1 MAFRAKVRKMNSV
14 LDSSEEKTNGTKLLR
29 LVIDG
34 GTTVLRGYLL
44 ESISSTLQDV
54 LLKHK
59 GKLAS
64 LKSSKKKIITNDQ
77 WNQLFPSTGVPPNP
91 QTFDITLLH
100 LLLREVC
107 GFAAPAEGWHKMPSD
122 TDLSKE
128 AHIVRIKV
136 LRNELCHGI
145 STSIPND
152 KFQDKLQTISQSL
165 VALGLD
171 QKEVNRLATEPIDH
185 DTERRVNEE
194 VEKWKIEIEPRVNKL
209 ENDYQTIKGDIS
221 AIQAS
226 ISGQVTSSLSNCLPD
241 KNNVVGRSKELEKII
256 VAIRTERAAAVLVT
270 GGPGFGKTA
279 VAIEVGHELASN
291 ENEER
296 TVLFCSLRSKA
307 AIAEVATSMIL
318 PCSANLS
325 QPPEHPQHWLR
336 NWSKQQQKKVS
347 FILDNADD
355 VLESDDRTAFVSILK
370 DMRTLSN
377 GKISFVITSRR
388 VFQLDPNL
396 RMKCVRLGTLSREH
410 AQELLM
416 SKVLDP
422 DVKQGLS
429 KTDKLVQLCGRVPL
443 ALCIISSLLSDYSED
458 QLIERLEEKPLDVLK
473 EDESDENSV
482 EKAIH
487 TSFNFLN
494 EDKQKALV
502 ILSVFPGS
510 FSNVAAQAVIKEVGC
525 QDDPGLILRSL
536 KDRSLIEKPAQYRY
550 QIHPF
555 IQKFA
560 KKIDEANHSS
570 IIQLQGQKAA
580 CLYFISHL
588 VNIATCYWSK
598 DKCKEA
604 IDSFNED
611 RHNFEY
617 FFQFFI
623 KGLKD
628 QDPQLKKTMEEL
640 VEKISQTCTFL
651 EICILP
657 DDYLR
662 HLIELDQLFM
672 SYQQPVTK
680 RVELLC
686 LLVLEY
692 RKIGN
697 QDNCKKLIEEAADL
711 HSKHS
716 EEFDNEKVSEA
727 FFNNHYARFQSEM
740 KNYAEAEKQFIKSWK
755 VCVQLKPMDFVQKGI
770 SLLYAGRN
778 DNRQNKRDQ
787 AEVKFNAS
795 LKIFQENLGSH
806 FMTALLLKEI
816 ADFHLFHG
824 EKGLGS
830 APDRRKSIELYK
842 KALEMMESVGIKEQ
856 KECIVPLTNLGVC
869 YQLQGDMEGAK
880 NSFQA
885 SLRIAEQE
893 LTENHRLKI
902 YAMTQ
907 MAFWFKKN
915 GNPEEAEEWKQKA
928 LTMSNTLQLPDHQPP
943 NKFLLHKI

>member
-1 MAFRAKVRKMNSV
+1 MNSV

-34 GTTVLRGYLL
+34 GTTVLREYLMK
-44 ESISSTLQDV
+44 SACPTLQDV

-59 GKLAS
+59 GRLAYLKS
-64 LKSSKKKIITNDQ
+64 LKKNILTDDQ
-77 WNQLFPSTGVPPNP
+77 WKKLFPSSGVPPNP
-91 QTFDITLLH
+91 LTFDISLLH

-107 GFAAPAEGWHKMPSD
+107 GLTAPAKGWHEMPPD
-122 TDLSKE
+122 TELSKE
-128 AHIVRIKV
+128 AHIVRIKF

-152 KFQDKLQTISQSL
+152 KFQEKLPTISQSL

-171 QKEVNRLATEPIDH
+171 QKEIDRLATEPIDH
-185 DTERRVNEE
+185 DTERRVSEE
-194 VEKWKIEIEPRVNKL
+194 VEKWKMEFEPRLNKL
-209 ENDYQTIKGDIS
+209 ENEIS

-226 ISGQVTSSLSNCLPD
+226 ISGQATSSLSNCLPD
-241 KNNVVGRSKELEKII
+241 KINVVGRSEELEKII

-355 VLESDDRTAFVSILK
+355 VLESGDRTAFVTILK

-377 GKISFVITSRR
+377 GKISFVITTRKL
-388 VFQLDPNL
+388 FQLDPNL
-396 RMKCVRLGTLSREH
+396 RMECVRLRTLSREH
-410 AQELLM
+410 AQELLL
-416 SKVLDP
+416 SKVLNA

-429 KTDKLVQLCGRVPL
+429 KTDKLVQLCGCVPL
-443 ALCIISSLLSDYSED
+443 ALCIIGSLLSDHPED
-458 QLIERLEEKPLDVLK
+458 QLIECLEKKPLNVLK
-473 EDESDENSV
+473 EDESHETDENSV
-482 EKAIH
+482 EKAIA
-487 TSFNFLN
+487 TSFNFLR
-494 EDKQKALV
+494 EHEQKALV
-502 ILSVFPGS
+502 LLSVFPGS
-510 FSNVAAQAVIKEVGC
+510 FSNIAGQAVIEAGDC
-525 QDDPGLILRSL
+525 QHDPRSILRSL
-536 KDRSLIEKPAQYRY
+536 RKCSLIEDRGSYRY
-550 QIHPF
+550 EIHQF
-555 IQKFA
+555 IQTFA

-570 IIQLQGQKAA
+570 VLQLQGKKAA
-580 CLYFISHL
+580 CIHFISHL
-588 VNIATCYWSK
+588 VDIATCYWSK
-598 DKCKEA
+598 DKCQEA
-604 IDSFNED
+604 IHSFNTD

-623 KGLKD
+623 KGQEK
-628 QDPQLKKTMEEL
+628 QDSQLKKTMEEL

-651 EICILP
+651 EMCILP
-657 DDYLR
+657 SDYLR
-662 HLIELDQLFM
+662 HLIELDQLLMF
-672 SYQQPVTK
+672 YQQPVTK

-686 LLVLEY
+686 LLGHEY

-697 QDNCKKLIEEAADL
+697 QDKYKKLIEKAADL
-711 HSKHS
+711 HSEHS

-727 FFNNHYARFQSEM
+727 FFCNNYARFLSDV
-740 KNYAEAEKQFIKSWK
+740 KNCSKAEEQFIKSLE
-755 VCVQLKPMDFVQKGI
+755 VCEQYKPMDFVQKGI

-806 FMTALLLKEI
+806 VMTALLLKEI

-842 KALEMMESVGIKEQ
+842 QALEMMESVGIKEQ
-856 KECIVPLTNLGVC
+856 KECILLLANLGVC
-869 YQLQGDMEGAK
+869 YQLQGEMEGAK

-893 LTENHRLKI
+893 LTENHRWKI

-907 MAFWFKKN
+907 MAFWYKKN
-915 GNPEEAEEWKQKA
+915 GNSEKAEEWKQKA
-928 LTMSNTLQLPDHQPP
+928 LTMRDILQLPDHQPP
-943 NKFLLHKI
+943 NKFLLDKI

>member
-1 MAFRAKVRKMNSV
+1 MNSV

-34 GTTVLRGYLL
+34 GTTVLREYLMK
-44 ESISSTLQDV
+44 STCPTLQDV

-59 GKLAS
+59 GRLAYLKS
-64 LKSSKKKIITNDQ
+64 LKKNILTDDQ
-77 WNQLFPSTGVPPNP
+77 WKKLFPSSGVPPNP
-91 QTFDITLLH
+91 LTFDISLLH

-107 GFAAPAEGWHKMPSD
+107 GLTAPAKGWHEMPPD
-122 TDLSKE
+122 TELSKE
-128 AHIVRIKV
+128 AHIVRIKF

-152 KFQDKLQTISQSL
+152 KFQEKLQTIAQSL

-171 QKEVNRLATEPIDH
+171 QKEVDRLATEPIDH
-185 DTERRVNEE
+185 DTERRVSEE
-194 VEKWKIEIEPRVNKL
+194 VEKWKMEFEPRLNKL
-209 ENDYQTIKGDIS
+209 ENEIS

-226 ISGQVTSSLSNCLPD
+226 ISGQATSSLSNCLPD
-241 KNNVVGRSKELEKII
+241 KINVVGRSEELEKII

-355 VLESDDRTAFVSILK
+355 VLESGDRTAFVTILK

-377 GKISFVITSRR
+377 GKISFVITTRKL
-388 VFQLDPNL
+388 FQLDPNL
-396 RMKCVRLGTLSREH
+396 RMECVRLRTLSREH
-410 AQELLM
+410 AQELLL
-416 SKVLDP
+416 SKVLNA

-429 KTDKLVQLCGRVPL
+429 KTDKLVQLCGCVPL
-443 ALCIISSLLSDYSED
+443 ALCIIGSLLLDYPED

-482 EKAIH
+482 EKAIY
-487 TSFNFLN
+487 TSFNFLR
-494 EDKQKALV
+494 EHEQKALV
-502 ILSVFPGS
+502 LLSIFPGS
-510 FSNVAAQAVIKEVGC
+510 FSNIAAQAVIKAVDC
-525 QDDPGLILRSL
+525 QGDPGSILRSL
-536 KDRSLIEKPAQYRY
+536 KNRSLIETPAPYRY
-550 QIHPF
+550 QIHQF
-555 IQKFA
+555 IQTFA
-560 KKIDEANHSS
+560 KKIDEANLSPVL
-570 IIQLQGQKAA
+570 QLQGEKAA
-580 CLYFISHL
+580 CIHFISHL
-588 VNIATCYWSK
+588 VDIATCYWSK
-598 DKCKEA
+598 DKCQEA
-604 IDSFNED
+604 IHSFNTD

-623 KGLKD
+623 KGQEK
-628 QDPQLKKTMEEL
+628 QDSQLKKTMENL

-651 EICILP
+651 EMCILP
-657 DDYLR
+657 SDYLR
-662 HLIELDQLFM
+662 HLIELYQLLM

-686 LLVLEY
+686 LLGHEY
-692 RKIGN
+692 RKIG
-697 QDNCKKLIEEAADL
+697 DKDKYKESIEKAADL
-711 HSKHS
+711 HSNHR
-716 EEFDNEKVSEA
+716 EEFYNEKVSEA
-727 FFNNHYARFQSEM
+727 FFRNNYARFLSDE
-740 KNYAEAEKQFIKSWK
+740 KNYLEAKEQFIKSLE
-755 VCVQLKPMDFVQKGI
+755 VCEQYKPMDFVQKGI

-806 FMTALLLKEI
+806 VMTALLLKEI

-824 EKGLGS
+824 EKSLGS
-830 APDRRKSIELYK
+830 ATDQCKSIKLYK
-842 KALEMMESVGIKEQ
+842 QALEMMESVGIKEQ
-856 KECIVPLTNLGVC
+856 KECILLLANLGVC
-869 YQLQGDMEGAK
+869 YQLQGEMEDAK

-893 LTENHRLKI
+893 LTENHRWKI

-907 MAFWFKKN
+907 MAFWYKKN
-915 GNPEEAEEWKQKA
+915 GNSEKAEEWKQKA
-928 LTMSNTLQLPDHQPP
+928 LTMRDILQLPDHQPP
-943 NKFLLHKI
+943 NKFLLDKI

>member
-1 MAFRAKVRKMNSV
+1 MNSV

-34 GTTVLRGYLL
+34 GTTVLREYLMK
-44 ESISSTLQDV
+44 SACPTLQDV

-59 GKLAS
+59 GRLAYLKS
-64 LKSSKKKIITNDQ
+64 LKKNILTDDQ
-77 WNQLFPSTGVPPNP
+77 WKKLFPSSGVPPNP
-91 QTFDITLLH
+91 LTFDISLLH

-107 GFAAPAEGWHKMPSD
+107 GLTAPAKGWHEMPPD
-122 TDLSKE
+122 TELSKE
-128 AHIVRIKV
+128 AHIVRIKF

-152 KFQDKLQTISQSL
+152 KFQEKLLTISQSL

-171 QKEVNRLATEPIDH
+171 QKEIDRLATEPIDH
-185 DTERRVNEE
+185 DTERRVSEE
-194 VEKWKIEIEPRVNKL
+194 VEKWKMEFEPRLNKL
-209 ENDYQTIKGDIS
+209 ENEIS

-226 ISGQVTSSLSNCLPD
+226 ISGQATSSLSNCLPD
-241 KNNVVGRSKELEKII
+241 KINVVGRSEELEKII

-355 VLESDDRTAFVSILK
+355 VLESGDRTAFVTILK

-377 GKISFVITSRR
+377 GKISFVITTRKL
-388 VFQLDPNL
+388 FQLDPNL
-396 RMKCVRLGTLSREH
+396 RMECVRLRTLSREH
-410 AQELLM
+410 AQELLL
-416 SKVLDP
+416 SKVLNA

-429 KTDKLVQLCGRVPL
+429 KTDKLVQLCGCVPL
-443 ALCIISSLLSDYSED
+443 ALCIIGSLLLDYPED

-482 EKAIH
+482 EKAIY
-487 TSFNFLN
+487 TSFNFLR
-494 EDKQKALV
+494 EHEQKALV
-502 ILSVFPGS
+502 LLSIFPGS
-510 FSNVAAQAVIKEVGC
+510 FSNIAAQAVIKAVDC
-525 QDDPGLILRSL
+525 QGDPGSILRSL
-536 KDRSLIEKPAQYRY
+536 KNRSLIETPAPYRY
-550 QIHPF
+550 QIHQF
-555 IQKFA
+555 IQTFA
-560 KKIDEANHSS
+560 KKIDEANLSPVL
-570 IIQLQGQKAA
+570 QLQGEKAA
-580 CLYFISHL
+580 CIHFISHL
-588 VNIATCYWSK
+588 VDIATCYWSK
-598 DKCKEA
+598 DKCQEA
-604 IDSFNED
+604 IHSFNTD

-623 KGLKD
+623 KGQEK
-628 QDPQLKKTMEEL
+628 QDSQLKKTMENS

-651 EICILP
+651 EMCILP
-657 DDYLR
+657 SDYLR
-662 HLIELDQLFM
+662 HLIELDQLLM

-686 LLVLEY
+686 LLGHEY

-697 QDNCKKLIEEAADL
+697 QDKYKKLIEKAADL
-711 HSKHS
+711 HSEHS

-727 FFNNHYARFQSEM
+727 FFCSNYARFLSDV
-740 KNYAEAEKQFIKSWK
+740 KNCSKAEEQFIKSLE
-755 VCVQLKPMDFVQKGI
+755 VCEQFKPMDFVQKGI

-806 FMTALLLKEI
+806 VTTALLLKEI

-824 EKGLGS
+824 EKSLGS

-842 KALEMMESVGIKEQ
+842 QALEMMESVGIKEQ
-856 KECIVPLTNLGVC
+856 KECILLLANLGVC
-869 YQLQGDMEGAK
+869 YQLQGEMEGAK

-893 LTENHRLKI
+893 LTENHRWKI

-907 MAFWFKKN
+907 MAFWYKKN
-915 GNPEEAEEWKQKA
+915 GNSEKAEEWKQKA
-928 LTMSNTLQLPDHQPP
+928 LTMRDILQLPDHQPP
-943 NKFLLHKI
+943 NKFLLDKI